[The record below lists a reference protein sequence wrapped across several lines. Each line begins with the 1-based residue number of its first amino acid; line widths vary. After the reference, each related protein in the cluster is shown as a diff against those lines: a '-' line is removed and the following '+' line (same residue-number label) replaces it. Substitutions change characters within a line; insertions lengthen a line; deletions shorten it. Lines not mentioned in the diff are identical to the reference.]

1 MCPSFRTEVTAVQFQ
16 QIIQNVQFKSIN
28 LAPLQP
34 TQQSGPMQGQEI
46 SGHLVPH
53 GSSSFQVT
61 AGLVGIKK
69 LTKRSQV
76 EHFMS
81 INYHSPGCCFHSLP
95 IPKGATAVESSPL
108 FLCSEYL
115 LHAAITLLLLCTE
128 WAGACSVCQV
138 YKCLRNLVTVTLSWW
153 LGHLVTVT
161 PVGSHLSAL
170 APRWPHGC
178 AIAPLPGSALTPG
191 RSKMFPYKP
200 YWQNWKFYCLTLGKQ
215 SFWTDS
221 VCQFSSREP
230 VGHPFN

>member
-1 MCPSFRTEVTAVQFQ
+1 MCPSFRTEVTAVQLQ

-170 APRWPHGC
+170 APCWH
-178 AIAPLPGSALTPG
+178 L
-191 RSKMFPYKP
+191 
-200 YWQNWKFYCLTLGKQ
+200 Q
-215 SFWTDS
+215 
-221 VCQFSSREP
+221 
-230 VGHPFN
+230 HPFSGLTWLCHCTIAWLSSNTWQEQNVPTQTLLAKLEILLPYFGEAEFLNR